1 MRKDRADLKTAWIRA
16 HRRSNC
22 ALRRVCAR
30 TRARVCVRVR
40 VRVYV
45 WVWVCVSGPSGAGNA
60 PCRLPARGGVVPT
73 HSGRAAAVSRAG
85 GCR

>member
-60 PCRLPARGGVVPT
+60 RCARRGGSDTLGTRRRRVPGRRLPVIL
-73 HSGRAAAVSRAG
+73 
-85 GCR
+85 